1 MAMAANNNLKP
12 ENVENVWT
20 VNVNNGYTL
29 RNAARLRNLELK
41 ERYVNY
47 AKKFP
52 ELKQN
57 RNSKGE
63 LAYPKALM
71 ALQREE
77 RNAMKL
83 FTKKNNRR
91 RKSRRL

>member
-1 MAMAANNNLKP
+1 MATSGNKLKP

-20 VNVNNGYTL
+20 VNLTKGYTR

-41 ERYVNY
+41 QRFVNY
-47 AKKFP
+47 AKIFP

-57 RNSKGE
+57 RNVKGE
-63 LAYPKALM
+63 
-71 ALQREE
+71 Q
-77 RNAMKL
+77 RNAMNM

-91 RKSRRL
+91 RRIRSNR